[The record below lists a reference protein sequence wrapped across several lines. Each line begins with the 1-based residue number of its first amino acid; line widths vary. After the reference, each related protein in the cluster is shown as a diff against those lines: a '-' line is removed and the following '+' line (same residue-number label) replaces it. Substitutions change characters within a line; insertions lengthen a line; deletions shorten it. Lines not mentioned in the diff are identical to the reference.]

1 MPVKFLQTS
10 LRFWFFLSYLITTV
24 NEFISN
30 PQLIN
35 HNSAVWR
42 CRWPNFFTS
51 LTFLKIVIEFRFT
64 NELFADF
71 DNQSKSWIFV
81 SFYYIFNIHKFISK
95 LQLID
100 YNSAVWRCRWPK
112 SFTSLSTLKIVI
124 FRRHWDWAIDFWFT
138 SDIFG
143 DFDN

>member
-1 MPVKFLQTS
+1 MLFYDAAGKS
-10 LRFWFFLSYLITTV
+10 LYYFFYLLY
-24 NEFISN
+24 EFISN
-30 PQLIN
+30 LQLMYQ
-35 HNSAVWR
+35 NSAIWR
-42 CRWPNFFTS
+42 CRWPNSFTS
-51 LTFLKIVIEFRFT
+51 LTFLKIVIEFR
-64 NELFADF
+64 LFADF
-71 DNQSKSWIFV
+71 DNQSKYWIFV